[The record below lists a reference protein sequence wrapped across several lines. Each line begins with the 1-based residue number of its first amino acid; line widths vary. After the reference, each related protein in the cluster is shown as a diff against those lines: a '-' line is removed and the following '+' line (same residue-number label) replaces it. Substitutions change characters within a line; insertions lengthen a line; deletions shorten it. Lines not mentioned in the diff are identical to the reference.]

1 VPDVK
6 MEKDREKEGKRDRK
20 DRVVIREI
28 ERDKES

>member
-1 VPDVK
+1 MLK
-6 MEKDREKEGKRDRK
+6 WKKDREKEGKRDRK